1 MVDWDTLIEELN
13 NIGTE
18 VYGNL
23 STPGDL
29 NLLYARLV
37 WDDVTETKEFVD
49 NIVNNAFEGQFNLI
63 STLENNQY
71 KAAVS
76 EYSGPAF

>member
-18 VYGNL
+18 VYANL

-37 WDDVTETKEFVD
+37 WDDITETKEFVD
-49 NIVNNAFEGQFNLI
+49 NIVNNAFEGQFSLI

>member
-18 VYGNL
+18 AYANL
-23 STPGDL
+23 STPTNSDM
-29 NLLYARLV
+29 LYATLV
-37 WDDVTETKEFVD
+37 WDNITETKETVD
-49 NIVNNAFEGQFNLI
+49 NIVNSAFEGQFWLK

-76 EYSGPAF
+76 EYSGPAR

>member
-13 NIGTE
+13 SIGTE
-18 VYGNL
+18 VYANL
-23 STPGDL
+23 STPGNL

-37 WDDVTETKEFVD
+37 WDDVTETKETVD
-49 NIVNNAFEGQFNLI
+49 NIVNSAFEGQFYLI

-71 KAAVS
+71 KAAMS

>member
-18 VYGNL
+18 IYANL
-23 STPGDL
+23 STPGNLD
-29 NLLYARLV
+29 LLYARLV
-37 WDDVTETKEFVD
+37 WDDITETKETVD
-49 NIVNNAFEGQFNLI
+49 NIVNSAFTGQFYLT

-71 KAAVS
+71 KAVVS
-76 EYSGPAF
+76 EYSGPVF

>member
-18 VYGNL
+18 IYANL
-23 STPGDL
+23 STPGNLD
-29 NLLYARLV
+29 LLYARLV
-37 WDDVTETKEFVD
+37 WDDITETKETVD
-49 NIVNNAFEGQFNLI
+49 NIVNSAFTGQFYLT

-71 KAAVS
+71 KAAIS